1 MQQAGRVSDRCAF
14 LLMGADRAG
23 ELIEFGPTDR
33 LFSEPSDPRTLD
45 YVRGR
50 FG

>member
-1 MQQAGRVSDRCAF
+1 MQQALRVSDDCAF

-23 ELIEFGPTDR
+23 ELIEFGSTYKIFNDPA
-33 LFSEPSDPRTLD
+33 DPRTLD
-45 YVRGR
+45 YISGR